1 MLQLLVRLEDAL
13 ELVALI
19 CLYDNLK
26 NDLRRLRV
34 RQLNFF
40 HLESFQT
47 NLLSSRRSSCSSHT
61 PSFQVLSELEDL
73 DHSSG
78 RDLLGKV
85 GCLEHNLASPIFPS
99 IGVEES
105 TLGHFGCLAFSDAL
119 DDVDSIQFARLVRV
133 KETQDFLDSVEVG
146 NLADRL
152 LKLVLETIQAFHLF
166 SSLKD

>member
-47 NLLSSRRSSCSSHT
+47 NLLSSRRSCCSSHT

-105 TLGHFGCLAFSDAL
+105 TLGHFGCLAFSDTL
-119 DDVDSIQFARLVRV
+119 DNVESIQFARLFRV